1 MDCEKNTI
9 SPEHTVYAP
18 GHKYMINHV
27 FVYAK
32 TPRRGEACKKSKILS
47 NQNHYKLLPQTPLPR
62 TLFHQQILP
71 QPHLQL
77 FRVVYSFKYPFS
89 TPPLTNN
96 VNNRKKEN
104 VVQSLERRIVE
115 AYLHSN

>member
-32 TPRRGEACKKSKILS
+32 TPRRGEACKKVKYYQIKIIT
-47 NQNHYKLLPQTPLPR
+47 NYFPKTKLPPPNPPSPNFISPTNITP
-62 TLFHQQILP
+62 T
-71 QPHLQL
+71 
-77 FRVVYSFKYPFS
+77 
-89 TPPLTNN
+89 TPTIISSCI
-96 VNNRKKEN
+96 
-104 VVQSLERRIVE
+104 QF
-115 AYLHSN
+115 